1 MLHSRLPRHK
11 QGPRSSSAEG
21 EGIECTWDFY
31 VSVRNTCHWS
41 YYLIS
46 CSSKR
51 RVFQSLPFCF
61 GSWQRLSCLPH
72 STLLHPPKSLSLQTQ
87 RRFPLHQT
95 HRNCR
100 RVCVR
105 SVHKF
110 PSQRP
115 FLHHDICIAGPIV
128 CIHLLVSFLERE
140 QTHLALHI

>member
-1 MLHSRLPRHK
+1 VYVGLPCIGK
-11 QGPRSSSAEG
+11 GYLLLELSSHLVFFKMMV
-21 EGIECTWDFY
+21 IP
-31 VSVRNTCHWS
+31 
-41 YYLIS
+41 IS
-46 CSSKR
+46 SILLWIMAAPS
-51 RVFQSLPFCF
+51 
-61 GSWQRLSCLPH
+61 SCLPH
-72 STLLHPPKSLSLQTQ
+72 SPLLHFLKPHSRQRQ
-87 RRFPLHQT
+87 RRFPICET
-95 HRNCR
+95 HRNCS